1 MSDEN
6 VIPAEAVEVETK
18 KVGRIKRAYQAA
30 KTHPKTTAL
39 VVGTVAAS
47 AWVASKVLTHSCDD
61 ILEFPEDAPE
71 DNEDTIVIE

>member
-6 VIPAEAVEVETK
+6 VIP
-18 KVGRIKRAYQAA
+18 
-30 KTHPKTTAL
+30 
-39 VVGTVAAS
+39 
-47 AWVASKVLTHSCDD
+47 HSCDD